1 MRPLA
6 FFDDHR
12 RRGQALRALA
22 AVAALVAVVAPAA
35 VGLARAQ
42 TSSHRELEARF
53 RARGSLGAGFAS
65 TYIADLVSRER
76 AQAVARLGGTLDEEE
91 YQELVATFGFQA
103 AVLLDAQGR
112 VLAVTPPK
120 PSLIGTPIAG
130 QYAHLAAAVDGRVGV
145 SQVVPSAAAG
155 VPVLAFA
162 VPYDTPAGRRVFSG
176 AFEVAQTPL
185 DGYLGQTVS
194 INPHDVYLI
203 DDTGAIAASSPTS
216 NRGPRRLPDENPALD
231 TALRNRSSGPYE
243 SPSGA

>member
-1 MRPLA
+1 MCCHSVDQRLPSRCGSGAHNGGDRRSVEMRPLA

-76 AQAVARLGGTLDEEE
+76 AQAVARLGGIVAEEE

-103 AVLLDAQGR
+103 AVLLDGQGR

-145 SQVVPSAAAG
+145 SRVVPSAAAG
-155 VPVLAFA
+155 VPVLGFA
-162 VPYDTPAGRRVFSG
+162 GPYDTPAGRDGNSG
-176 AFEVAQTPL
+176 VQGDA
-185 DGYLGQTVS
+185 GG
-194 INPHDVYLI
+194 
-203 DDTGAIAASSPTS
+203 
-216 NRGPRRLPDENPALD
+216 RRRCPVQGERRTMD
-231 TALRNRSSGPYE
+231 
-243 SPSGA
+243 